1 MEPRGAALR
10 TGLFVIGA
18 IVVLVGLV
26 FLLSGNM
33 FRPGAIY
40 ESYFRESVQGLDV
53 GSAVKFRGVTIGK
66 VSEIGLVAADY
77 PPPDPKNLNEKVY
90 HQVVV
95 QYRIDPRKLGRDAD
109 ILEAIQHGLRVQVAP
124 QGITG
129 LAYLELSFVNP
140 QNNPP
145 QSVPW
150 TPHHLVIPSVP
161 STLTEVQDAVQGF
174 LNNMRHVKL
183 GRTIDTL
190 TSMIDTV
197 NRELT
202 TGSAHEALANVNGLL
217 VELKHQVRQA
227 DLPATTRSM
236 RTLADGTQTR
246 EILQQLETT
255 SAALAKASAAMPAL
269 IAQSEATIRHANEA
283 TAMVERQM
291 LPILQ
296 SLKQASAN
304 LEDLSDT
311 LKRNPA
317 AALRGRE
324 PPRETP

>member
-18 IVVLVGLV
+18 IVVLIGLV

-33 FRPGAIY
+33 FQRGAVY

-66 VSEIGLVAADY
+66 VTSIALVAAEY
-77 PPPDPKNLNEKVY
+77 PPPDKKNLNRKVY

-109 ILEAIQHGLRVQVAP
+109 IREAIRHGLRVQVAP

-129 LAYLELSFVNP
+129 LAYLELSFANP
-140 QNNPP
+140 QTNPP

-150 TPHHLVIPSVP
+150 APHHLVIPSVP
-161 STLTEVQDAVQGF
+161 STLTEVQDAVQGL
-174 LNNMRHVKL
+174 LNNMRNVKL

-197 NRELT
+197 NRELS
-202 TGSAHEALANVNGLL
+202 TGSAHDALVNVNGLL
-217 VELKHQVRQA
+217 VELQQQVKQA

-246 EILQQLETT
+246 EILQQLEAT

-269 IAQSEATIRHANEA
+269 VAQSAATIRHANEA
-283 TAMVERQM
+283 TATVERQM

-317 AALRGRE
+317 AVLRGRE

>member
-18 IVVLVGLV
+18 VVVLIGLV

-33 FRPGAIY
+33 FQRGAVY

-66 VSEIGLVAADY
+66 VTAIALVAAEY
-77 PPPDPKNLNEKVY
+77 PPPDQKNLNRKVY

-95 QYRIDPRKLGRDAD
+95 QYRIDPSKLGRDAD
-109 ILEAIQHGLRVQVAP
+109 IREAIRHGLRVQVAP

-129 LAYLELSFVNP
+129 LAYLELSFVNA
-140 QNNPP
+140 QTNPP
-145 QSVPW
+145 QTVPW

-161 STLTEVQDAVQGF
+161 STLTEVQDAVQGL
-174 LNNMRHVKL
+174 LNNMRNVKL
-183 GRTIDTL
+183 GQTIDTL
-190 TSMIDTV
+190 TSMISTV

-202 TGSAHEALANVNGLL
+202 TGSAHDALVNANGLL
-217 VELKHQVRQA
+217 VELQQQVKLA

-246 EILQQLETT
+246 EILQQLEAT
-255 SAALAKASAAMPAL
+255 STALAKASAAMPAL
-269 IAQSEATIRHANEA
+269 VAQSEATIRHANEA
-283 TAMVERQM
+283 TATVERQM